1 MRGSAISTRFN
12 MLFNSFHFLI
22 FFVVVFV
29 LYFTIFNKHQWVLL
43 LVSSYYFYMCW
54 KPEYVFLLI
63 LSTGVAYLGGL
74 LVEHFPKYGKLTIAG
89 TMIICFG
96 TLFYFKY
103 FNFFLEAV
111 IGGYNFLSGAN
122 VPFSPLDIILPIGI
136 SFHTFQNIGYVCD
149 VYRKSVK
156 AEKHIGYYALFASY
170 FPQLVAGPIE
180 RTANLLPQV
189 KVNHSFTYENGS
201 YGMRW
206 VLIGFFKKVAVADCI
221 AVYVDQC
228 YNNLHGMPKGLSMVI
243 ATLLFTIQ
251 IYCDFSGYSDIAVGV
266 SRIFGIDLMRNFQ
279 SPYFSKSITEFW
291 RRWHVSL
298 STWFR
303 DNLYIPMGGNRVA
316 FGKQC
321 RNLML
326 TFVLSGMWHGAN
338 WTFFIWGALHGF
350 VLIFEKLI
358 KEIKK
363 QSNRKAKENQTAWI
377 RGLSQMSVTFLIVSL
392 AWIFFRA
399 NNLDDAIYV
408 VKNMFT
414 GWDFSVQY
422 VIEAFWS
429 LGFRKIS
436 LLMNIFSL
444 CVLFFLD
451 YFNYKEDVAVQLGR
465 CRSWIRWSIYV
476 ILGYWV
482 VLAIMLNSQ
491 AQNFIYFQF

>member
-1 MRGSAISTRFN
+1 

-22 FFVVVFV
+22 FFAVVFV
-29 LYFTIFNKHQWVLL
+29 LYFTIFKKHQWILL

-54 KPEYVFLLI
+54 KVEYALL
-63 LSTGVAYLGGL
+63 LVMATVVAYVGAI
-74 LVEHFPKYGKLTIAG
+74 LVERFPKYGKWTILG
-89 TMIICFG
+89 TSIICFG
-96 TLFYFKY
+96 ALFYFKY
-103 FNFFLEAV
+103 FNFILEAV
-111 IGGYNFLSGAN
+111 IGGYNFFSGSN

-156 AEKHIGYYALFASY
+156 AERNFWYYALFASY
-170 FPQLVAGPIE
+170 FPQIVAGPIE
-180 RTANLLPQV
+180 RPANLLPQV
-189 KVNHSFTYENGS
+189 KVNHAFTYENGS

-206 VLIGFFKKVAVADCI
+206 ILIGFFKKVAIADCI

-228 YNNLHGMPKGLSMVI
+228 YNNLTGMPKGLSFVL

-266 SRIFGIDLMRNFQ
+266 SKIMGIDLMRNFQ
-279 SPYFSKSITEFW
+279 SPYFSRSITEFW

-303 DNLYIPMGGNRVA
+303 DNLYIPMGGNRVS
-316 FGKQC
+316 FVKQC

-338 WTFFIWGALHGF
+338 WTFLIWGALHGL
-350 VLIFEKLI
+350 VLIIEKFF
-358 KEIKK
+358 KEIRKQANKRVREKK
-363 QSNRKAKENQTAWI
+363 SGWLR
-377 RGLSQMSVTFLIVSL
+377 SVRQIAFTFVIVSF

-408 VKNMFT
+408 IKNIFT

-422 VIEAFWS
+422 VIDAFWS
-429 LGFRKIS
+429 LGFRKLS
-436 LLMNIFSL
+436 LFMNLFSL

-465 CRSWIRWSIYV
+465 CRSWIRWIIYV

-482 VLAIMLNSQ
+482 VLAIMINSQ

>member
-1 MRGSAISTRFN
+1 
-12 MLFNSFHFLI
+12 
-22 FFVVVFV
+22 
-29 LYFTIFNKHQWVLL
+29 
-43 LVSSYYFYMCW
+43 MCW
-54 KPEYVFLLI
+54 KPEYVLLLL
-63 LSTGVAYLGGL
+63 LSTGVAYVGGL
-74 LVEHFPKYGKLTIAG
+74 LVERFPKYGRWTIVG
-89 TMIICFG
+89 TMVICFG

-149 VYRKSVK
+149 VYRGSVK

-228 YNNLHGMPKGLSMVI
+228 YNNLSSMPKGLSMVI

-266 SRIFGIDLMRNFQ
+266 SKILGIDLMRNFQ

-303 DNLYIPMGGNRVA
+303 DNLYIPMGGNRVS

-338 WTFFIWGALHGF
+338 WTFFIWGAVHGF
-350 VLIFEKLI
+350 VLIIERLI

-363 QSNRKAKENQTAWI
+363 RRKSVKLQKKESFFNNFVHI
-377 RGLSQMSVTFLIVSL
+377 GITFIVVSF

-399 NNLDDAIYV
+399 NNLHDAIYV
-408 VKNMFT
+408 IQNMFS
-414 GWDFSVQY
+414 GWELSVQY
-422 VIEAFWS
+422 VVEALWG
-429 LGFRKIS
+429 LGFRKVS

-451 YFNYKEDVAVQLGR
+451 YFNYKEDIGVQLGR
-465 CRSWIRWSIYV
+465 CKSIVRWGIYV

-482 VLAIMLNSQ
+482 VIAIMINSQ

>member
-1 MRGSAISTRFN
+1 
-12 MLFNSFHFLI
+12 MLFNSFQFLI
-22 FFVVVFV
+22 FFAVVFV
-29 LYFTIFNKHQWVLL
+29 LYNTIFKKHQWILL
-43 LVSSYYFYMCW
+43 LLSSYYFYMCW
-54 KPEYVFLLI
+54 KPEYVLLLM
-63 LSTGVAYLGGL
+63 LSTGVAYVGGL
-74 LVEHFPKYGKLTIAG
+74 LVERFPKHGRWTIVG

-96 TLFYFKY
+96 FLFYFKY

-111 IGGYNFLSGAN
+111 IGGYNYISGAN

-156 AEKHIGYYALFASY
+156 AERHIGHYALFASY

-180 RTANLLPQV
+180 RTASLLPQI
-189 KVNHSFTYENGS
+189 KVNHSFTYEDGS

-228 YNNLHGMPKGLSMVI
+228 YNNLLGMPKGLSMVI

-266 SRIFGIDLMRNFQ
+266 SKILGIDLMRNFK

-303 DNLYIPMGGNRVA
+303 DNLYIPMGGNRVS

-338 WTFFIWGALHGF
+338 WTFFIWGALHGM
-350 VLIFEKLI
+350 VLIIEKFF
-358 KEIKK
+358 KELHKKSAKK
-363 QSNRKAKENQTAWI
+363 QQDKKD
-377 RGLSQMSVTFLIVSL
+377 GLFKRILQIGITFIIVSF

-399 NNLDDAIYV
+399 NNLHDAIYV
-408 VKNMFT
+408 IQNMFS
-414 GWDFSVQY
+414 GWDFSIQY
-422 VIEAFWS
+422 IVDALWS

-436 LLMNIFSL
+436 LFMNIFSL

-451 YFNYKEDVAVQLGR
+451 YYNYKEDVAIQLGR
-465 CRSWIRWSIYV
+465 CRNFIRWGIYV

-482 VLAIMLNSQ
+482 VIAIMINSQ